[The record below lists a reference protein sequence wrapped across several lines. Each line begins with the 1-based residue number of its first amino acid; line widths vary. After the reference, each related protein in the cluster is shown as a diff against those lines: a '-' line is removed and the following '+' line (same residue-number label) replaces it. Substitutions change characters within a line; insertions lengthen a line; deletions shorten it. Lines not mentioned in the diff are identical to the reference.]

1 MARTDAIVLG
11 AGIVGTSVA
20 LALVKRGLRV
30 ALIDR
35 RGPGEETSY
44 GNAGVIGGAGVYPTA
59 FPRRLTKLLR
69 IAFRRAPEADYHPT
83 FLPRIARWLI
93 AYWSASAPDRLAET
107 ARLMRPLMARAVAE
121 HEILMREAGAERY
134 LRRNGWISIYRT
146 ERAFNALQP
155 ELGLAAELGVRA
167 KILGIADAQALEPAL
182 LPSFCRA
189 IHWPD
194 VASVSNPLA
203 VTQAYAQRFS
213 ALGGMLLNGDARS
226 LHRTAEGWRVE
237 TASGPV
243 DTDQVVIALGPWAP
257 DVLEPRGIRLPLA
270 VKRGYH
276 QHFRACGN
284 KVLSRPVVDAENGFA
299 IAPMDQGI
307 RITTGA
313 EFAPRDAKPTPV
325 QLRRLMPVAEQL
337 LPLGEPIETRPWLGS
352 RPCFPD
358 CMPAIGRVPGHPGL
372 WLAIGHGHL
381 GLTLGP
387 VTGRLIAEMMTGATP
402 FCDPAPYSV
411 ERFL

>member
-20 LALVKRGLRV
+20 LALVKRGLSV

-69 IAFRRAPEADYHPT
+69 IAFKRAPEADYHLT

-121 HEILMREAGAERY
+121 HEILMLEAGAARY
-134 LRRNGWISIYRT
+134 LRRTGWISIYRT

-155 ELGLAAELGVRA
+155 ELDLAAELGVRA

-213 ALGGMLLNGDARS
+213 ALGGVLLTGDARS
-226 LHRTAEGWRVE
+226 LDRTAGHWRVE

-243 DTDQVVIALGPWAP
+243 DTDEVVIALGPWAP

-299 IAPMDQGI
+299 MAPMDQGI
-307 RITTGA
+307 RITSGA
-313 EFAPRDAKPTPV
+313 EFASRDAKPTPV

-337 LPLGEPIETRPWLGS
+337 LPLGEPIETRPWVGS

-358 CMPAIGRVPGHPGL
+358 CMPAIGRMPAHPGL

-411 ERFL
+411 DRFL